1 MSRSVG
7 GGGGAY
13 FIIGPSLFHAMYT
26 VNMLLYFALSHCNC
40 DAYMYMYK
48 IVSLLVHVKLTSVE
62 ANKFQV
68 YTLHRWKL
76 PGGEGKDPV
85 GLHWAV
91 LSKTRSQTDVDQKAA
106 TLPQLSH
113 PQLSQGSHAKG

>member
-1 MSRSVG
+1 
-7 GGGGAY
+7 
-13 FIIGPSLFHAMYT
+13 MYT

-76 PGGEGKDPV
+76 PGAGHIWTVQAGIFIFSRGIRCKRDRM
-85 GLHWAV
+85 GSAHA
-91 LSKTRSQTDVDQKAA
+91 R
-106 TLPQLSH
+106 PQNKFT
-113 PQLSQGSHAKG
+113 QW